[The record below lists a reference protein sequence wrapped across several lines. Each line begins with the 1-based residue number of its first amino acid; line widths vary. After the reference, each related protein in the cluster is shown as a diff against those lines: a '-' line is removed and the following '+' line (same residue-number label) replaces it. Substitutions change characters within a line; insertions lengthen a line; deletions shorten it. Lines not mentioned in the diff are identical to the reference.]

1 VKAVSC
7 GAQDDACVLAAC
19 SVALAGLP
27 PHGMSAVAL
36 IASVQASVAAALA
49 RGVSIDA
56 IESRLAVCC
65 SEMNMLTAGT
75 KRNLLVG
82 AAAEASPVPRR
93 RPGAG
98 EPRLSPVAMDNAPSA
113 VTAGTAPQKQGSP
126 GRRQQLPPS
135 GLTPRNPAESG
146 AGVSPDPARSPS
158 TPSKS
163 KLTPIAKAESLG
175 ASTSAP
181 QLSVPSSSGKASAA
195 QGALKT
201 PKSAASLVVESSSLR
216 KDLISVTHERCP
228 LDEYTRRLDEFLRL
242 GKSRTQ
248 LEKDQKGLGNPTM
261 PSFNLPDFDEEL
273 RARAKRKMLLTSI
286 L

>member
-1 VKAVSC
+1 M
-7 GAQDDACVLAAC
+7 LAAR

-49 RGVSIDA
+49 RGVSIEA
-56 IESRLAVCC
+56 IESRLAACC
-65 SEMNMLTAGT
+65 SEMNMMTAGT
-75 KRNLLVG
+75 KRNLFVG

-181 QLSVPSSSGKASAA
+181 QLSVPSSLGKASAA
-195 QGALKT
+195 QGTLKT

-242 GKSRTQ
+242 GKSRSQ